1 MRKIIDTKLILLI
14 LLFLVSI
21 LPGINYVALAVQVII
36 FFVFFI
42 KKDKVNLAVLLF
54 SYSLYGKSLSIYS
67 YKLIYALIFFL
78 AVIYL
83 PKFFDKKINLKRIY
97 FIIFTVSYFFI
108 YSFIKNFYFQ
118 PNSFI
123 SDFIIIIGCFA
134 GLFLFKDIDSNK
146 LFLISKKIF
155 AFYIITS
162 LFCIIFNYGFS
173 KTTDWWGRN
182 VKILVMGESVPL
194 FLFLILYKFFFS
206 TKNIFLR
213 ISLLLLYFICAIK
226 LQDIGS
232 MVTIFFI
239 LCLFFLFLLRCF
251 FSKYKARM
259 FFISICFLSSIWI
272 IFAIA
277 SQSSFLG
284 KYDAIAFKIN
294 NISKLFE
301 NFSFSDRKK
310 INLIP
315 LSPYVRLLELINITK
330 SGTPYTIL
338 FGNGAGGSY
347 TDNYYPFENKNAGKI
362 LGPDDFPLEQRI
374 SHIFTSAHNLGYPYL
389 KYGLVW
395 FLFFLIFIIFRLSK
409 KNSRNPFNFYLGFIV
424 FLCISCYIGFTFQT
438 SIAVSIFFICFYKN
452 TNKIDKF

>member
-21 LPGINYVALAVQVII
+21 LPGINCVALVIQ
-36 FFVFFI
+36 FLLFLNFFI

-67 YKLIYALIFFL
+67 YKLIYVLIFFL
-78 AVIYL
+78 LVIYF
-83 PKFFDKKINLKRIY
+83 PKLFDKKFNLKRVY
-97 FIIFTVSYFFI
+97 FIIFVVIYFFI

-123 SDFIIIIGCFA
+123 SDFIIIVGCFV
-134 GLFLFKDIDSNK
+134 GLFLFKDINSQS

-155 AFYIITS
+155 TFYIITS

-182 VKILVMGESVPL
+182 VKILVMGESIPL
-194 FLFLILYKFFFS
+194 FLFLMLYKLFFS
-206 TKNIFLR
+206 IKNIFFR
-213 ISLLLLYFICAIK
+213 VSLLLLYFICAIK

-232 MVTIFFI
+232 MVTIFFA
-239 LCLFFLFLLRCF
+239 LCLFFLLLLKYF
-251 FSKYKARM
+251 FSKHKAKM
-259 FFISICFLSSIWI
+259 FFISIFFLSSIWI
-272 IFAIA
+272 TFAFA
-277 SQSSFLG
+277 SQTSLLK
-284 KYDAIAFKIN
+284 KYEAIAFKIN

-301 NFSFSDRKK
+301 NFSFSDRRK
-310 INLIP
+310 IDLIP

-330 SGTPYTIL
+330 SGTPYSIL
-338 FGNGAGGSY
+338 FGNGAGGAY

-362 LGPDDFPLEQRI
+362 LGPDDFPIEQRI
-374 SHIFTSAHNLGYPYL
+374 SHVFTSAHNLGYPYL

-395 FLFFLIFIIFRLSK
+395 FLFFIIFIIFSFQK
-409 KNSRNPFNFYLGFIV
+409 KNNRTLFNFYLGFIL
-424 FLCISCYIGFTFQT
+424 FLCISCYMGFTFQT
-438 SIAVSIFFICFYKN
+438 SIAVSIFLICFCKN
-452 TNKIDKF
+452 TNRF